1 MQNISYIIQI
11 VIKLLKFIIKKFKKM
26 KQNFNKNSNET
37 ISLFTKDKKPLSIKK
52 SAAMNSALL
61 RKYIEEN
68 KNPEEKITLQEVEDK
83 ILDKLWEY
91 LEYVDE
97 HKHEIKEIEKPLTSN
112 DMKNETDDWSAN
124 FVDIPLE
131 DLVNLTKGAS
141 YMGIRT
147 LVDLCCAKLACMCM
161 DKSEEEIFNVFNIN
175 ETLTEEEKQR
185 LREENKWIE
194 NNFD

>member
-1 MQNISYIIQI
+1 
-11 VIKLLKFIIKKFKKM
+11 M
-26 KQNFNKNSNET
+26 KQIFMKNSNDLIT
-37 ISLFTKDKKPLSIKK
+37 VLTKDKKELKLK
-52 SAAMNSALL
+52 RSAAMNSALL
-61 RKYIEEN
+61 RKQMEQKGDKDEAL
-68 KNPEEKITLQEVEDK
+68 TLQEVEDK
-83 ILDKLWEY
+83 IIDKLWEY
-91 LEYVDE
+91 LEKIDE
-97 HKHEIKEIEKPLTSN
+97 YEIKEIEKPLTTN
-112 DMKNETDDWSAN
+112 DMKNATDDWSAN

-175 ETLTEEEKQR
+175 ETLTEEEKQQ

-194 NNFD
+194 DNFE

>member
-1 MQNISYIIQI
+1 MKTSKNKKSNQ
-11 VIKLLKFIIKKFKKM
+11 IIKV
-26 KQNFNKNSNET
+26 
-37 ISLFTKDKKPLSIKK
+37 LTKDKKQLEISK
-52 SAAMNSALL
+52 SAAMRSTLL
-61 RKYIEEN
+61 AKQMEEN
-68 KNPEEKITLQEVEDK
+68 ENPNEPLQLQEVEDK
-83 ILDKLWEY
+83 IIDKLWEY
-91 LEYVDE
+91 LEKVDE
-97 HKHEIKEIEKPLTSN
+97 IEIKEVEKPLTSN

-147 LVDLCCAKLACMCM
+147 LVYLCCAKLASMCM
-161 DKSEEEIFNVFNIN
+161 DKSEEEIFNVYNIN

>member
-1 MQNISYIIQI
+1 MKTSKNKKSNQ
-11 VIKLLKFIIKKFKKM
+11 IIKV
-26 KQNFNKNSNET
+26 
-37 ISLFTKDKKPLSIKK
+37 LTKDKKQLEISK
-52 SAAMNSALL
+52 SAAMRSTLL
-61 RKYIEEN
+61 AKQMEEN
-68 KNPEEKITLQEVEDK
+68 ENPNEPLQLQEVEDK
-83 ILDKLWEY
+83 IIDKLWEY
-91 LEYVDE
+91 LEKVDE
-97 HKHEIKEIEKPLTSN
+97 IEIKEVEKPLTSN

-147 LVDLCCAKLACMCM
+147 LVDLCCAKLASMCM

-175 ETLTEEEKQR
+175 ETLTEEEKQQ

-194 NNFD
+194 DNFE

>member
-1 MQNISYIIQI
+1 
-11 VIKLLKFIIKKFKKM
+11 M
-26 KQNFNKNSNET
+26 KQNLNKNSNEF
-37 ISLFTKDKKPLSIKK
+37 ISVLTKDKKPLSIKK
-52 SAAMNSALL
+52 SAAMNSAFL
-61 RKYIEEN
+61 RKHIEEN
-68 KNPEEKITLQEVEDK
+68 KNPEEPITLQEVEDK
-83 ILDKLWEY
+83 IIDKLWEY
-91 LEYVDE
+91 LEHADG
-97 HKHEIKEIEKPLTSN
+97 HEIKEIEKPLTSN

>member
-1 MQNISYIIQI
+1 
-11 VIKLLKFIIKKFKKM
+11 M
-26 KQNFNKNSNET
+26 KQKNSNELIT
-37 ISLFTKDKKPLSIKK
+37 VLTKDKKELKLK
-52 SAAMNSALL
+52 RSAAMNSALL
-61 RKYIEEN
+61 RKQMEQKGDKDEAL
-68 KNPEEKITLQEVEDK
+68 TLQEVEDK
-83 ILDKLWEY
+83 IIDKLWEY
-91 LEYVDE
+91 LEKVDE
-97 HKHEIKEIEKPLTSN
+97 YEIKEIEKPLTTN
-112 DMKNETDDWSAN
+112 DMKNATDDWSAN

-175 ETLTEEEKQR
+175 ETLTEEEKQQ

-194 NNFD
+194 DNFE

>member
-1 MQNISYIIQI
+1 
-11 VIKLLKFIIKKFKKM
+11 M
-26 KQNFNKNSNET
+26 KQKNSNELIT
-37 ISLFTKDKKPLSIKK
+37 VLTKDKKELKLK
-52 SAAMNSALL
+52 RSAAMNSALL
-61 RKYIEEN
+61 RKQMEQNGDKDEAL
-68 KNPEEKITLQEVEDK
+68 TLQEVEDK
-83 ILDKLWEY
+83 IIDKLWEY
-91 LEYVDE
+91 LEKIDE
-97 HKHEIKEIEKPLTSN
+97 YEIKEIEKPLTTN
-112 DMKNETDDWSAN
+112 DMKNATDDWSAN

-175 ETLTEEEKQR
+175 ETLTEEEKQQ

-194 NNFD
+194 DNFE

>member
-1 MQNISYIIQI
+1 
-11 VIKLLKFIIKKFKKM
+11 M
-26 KQNFNKNSNET
+26 KQKNSNELIT
-37 ISLFTKDKKPLSIKK
+37 VLTKDKKELKLKK

-61 RKYIEEN
+61 RKQMEQNGDKDEAL
-68 KNPEEKITLQEVEDK
+68 TLQEVEDK
-83 ILDKLWEY
+83 IIDKLWEY
-91 LEYVDE
+91 LEKIDE
-97 HKHEIKEIEKPLTSN
+97 YEIKEIEKPLTTN
-112 DMKNETDDWSAN
+112 DMKNATDDWSAN

>member
-1 MQNISYIIQI
+1 MKLNPVKSSKEFIS
-11 VIKLLKFIIKKFKKM
+11 VL
-26 KQNFNKNSNET
+26 
-37 ISLFTKDKKPLSIKK
+37 TKDKKPLTIKK

-68 KNPEEKITLQEVEDK
+68 KNTEEPIMLQEVEDK
-83 ILDKLWEY
+83 IIDKLWEY
-91 LEYVDE
+91 LEHVDE
-97 HKHEIKEIEKPLTSN
+97 HEVKEIEKPLTTN

-131 DLVNLTKGAS
+131 DIVNLTKGAS

>member
-1 MQNISYIIQI
+1 
-11 VIKLLKFIIKKFKKM
+11 
-26 KQNFNKNSNET
+26 
-37 ISLFTKDKKPLSIKK
+37 
-52 SAAMNSALL
+52 
-61 RKYIEEN
+61 
-68 KNPEEKITLQEVEDK
+68 
-83 ILDKLWEY
+83 
-91 LEYVDE
+91 
-97 HKHEIKEIEKPLTSN
+97 
-112 DMKNETDDWSAN
+112 MKNETDDWSAN

>member
-1 MQNISYIIQI
+1 MKKNLGKKSTEFIS
-11 VIKLLKFIIKKFKKM
+11 VL
-26 KQNFNKNSNET
+26 
-37 ISLFTKDKKPLSIKK
+37 TKDKKPLTIKK
-52 SAAMNSALL
+52 SAAMNSSLL
-61 RKYIEEN
+61 RNYIEEN
-68 KNPEEKITLQEVEDK
+68 KNPEEAITLQEVEDK
-83 ILDKLWEY
+83 IIDKLWEY
-91 LEYVDE
+91 LEHVDE
-97 HKHEIKEIEKPLTSN
+97 HEVKEIEKPLTSN

>member
-1 MQNISYIIQI
+1 
-11 VIKLLKFIIKKFKKM
+11 M
-26 KQNFNKNSNET
+26 KQKNSNELIT
-37 ISLFTKDKKPLSIKK
+37 VLTKDKKELKLKK

-61 RKYIEEN
+61 RKHIEEN
-68 KNPEEKITLQEVEDK
+68 KKTEEPITLQEVEDK
-83 ILDKLWEY
+83 IIDKLWEY
-91 LEYVDE
+91 LEHADG
-97 HKHEIKEIEKPLTSN
+97 HEIKEIEKPLTSN

>member
-1 MQNISYIIQI
+1 
-11 VIKLLKFIIKKFKKM
+11 M
-26 KQNFNKNSNET
+26 KQKNSNELIT
-37 ISLFTKDKKPLSIKK
+37 VLTKDKKELKLK
-52 SAAMNSALL
+52 RSAAMNSALL
-61 RKYIEEN
+61 RKQMEQKGDKDEAL
-68 KNPEEKITLQEVEDK
+68 TLQEVEDK
-83 ILDKLWEY
+83 IIDKLWEY
-91 LEYVDE
+91 LEKIDE
-97 HKHEIKEIEKPLTSN
+97 YEIKEIEKPLTTN
-112 DMKNETDDWSAN
+112 DMKNATDDWSAN

-175 ETLTEEEKQR
+175 ETLTEEEKQQ

-194 NNFD
+194 DNFE